1 MNELKTGEVLEME
14 LLRADEIALLDAL
27 DVEMTPIGM
36 TFRRRLDETEMR
48 TAGWAVVSLKKRTST
63 PNDPAVEFAFG
74 DWITKTDEWF
84 GDGSSYRWLAQL
96 EVLHEYKEHLLKLI
110 GATMIQL
117 QSLEYL
123 VNICCSFLS
132 LEFNGPP
139 LRTCDLL
146 HPDLKHRTKTIGT
159 LRRALADSGKFQG
172 GFVSQGEESRLGKLV
187 EDRNRFIHHFWVD
200 TFKANSSAAVPSIE
214 TLHEIDQFVSR
225 LLKDAS
231 ELEAPFRGLFYSIG
245 KQLAGK
251 SNKMDDFDRGFFAK
265 WSEYEPELHSVLSR
279 SDEE

>member
-1 MNELKTGEVLEME
+1 ME
-14 LLRADEIALLDAL
+14 LFRADEIALLDAL
-27 DVEMTPIGM
+27 DIEMTPIGM

-48 TAGWAVVSLKKRTST
+48 TAGWAVLSLKKRTST
-63 PNDPAVEFAFG
+63 SNETAVDFAFG

-84 GDGSSYRWLAQL
+84 GDGIGYRWVAQL

-132 LEFNGPP
+132 LKFNGPQ
-139 LRTCDLL
+139 LRSSDLL
-146 HPDLKHRTKTIGT
+146 HPNLKHRTKAIGT
-159 LRRALADSGKFQG
+159 LRRALADSGKFQAS
-172 GFVSQGEESRLGKLV
+172 FISQGEESRLGKLV

-214 TLHEIDQFVSR
+214 TLQKVEQFVSR
-225 LLKDAS
+225 LLKDAT

-245 KQLAGK
+245 KQIAGE
-251 SNKMDDFDRGFFAK
+251 SNKMDDFNRGFFAK
-265 WSEYEPELHSVLSR
+265 WSEYESDIQSVLKQ
-279 SDEE
+279 SDKE